1 MHLPGIALCLL
12 TAMAPLLWLPRL
24 PGLMTVIVII
34 VAGCVAGCC
43 RDRRLAYTG
52 LWLLFMAWGMLAAK
66 EAVWPT
72 QHLPGRIQQA
82 QIRLIETDNIT
93 THRGVIEQLN
103 GKRLWPAPGI
113 TLYGEYLP
121 QPACAG
127 QLWEMELKIRPVHG
141 QLNDGGFDTQRY
153 SLATHQPLTGRFSRA
168 SVIHARCSLRAEYLA
183 SLSDMLEN
191 LRWRS
196 VLLALGMGERTILD
210 AQVKAVMRQT
220 GTAHL
225 MAISGLH
232 IALAATLGWL
242 LARGVQFWLPGRW
255 INWRAPLLVGL
266 FCATGYAWLTGLQ
279 PPALRTVV
287 SLGVL
292 VALRLSGRQ
301 WSAWQVWLCC
311 IAAILFIDPIAVLSQ
326 SLWLSAF
333 AVAALIFWY
342 QWLPLPVLRGGKML
356 SAAISLIYLQTG
368 MMMLLL
374 PLQVA
379 LFHGISLTSI
389 IANLVAV
396 PLVTFVSVPLILA
409 AMLLH
414 LTAFNALEGW
424 IWARADDT
432 LALLFGF
439 LNALPEGWYN
449 IDWRWQWL
457 VFAPWLLIVIWRLGL
472 WKTAPFLCTAT
483 GMLLAQP
490 LWKSTPRDNWSVYML
505 DVGQGLA
512 MVIARHDK
520 AILYDTGLAWPGG
533 DSAQQLIVPWLRWHH
548 LKPEG
553 IILSH
558 EHLDH
563 RGGLNTLHETWPEI
577 WIRSPL
583 DEAGHLP
590 CFRGERWQWQG
601 LTFSVHWPL
610 SGTSSH
616 GNNRSCVVKVDDG
629 KNSILLTGDIEASA
643 EQSMLSHYWQHLQ
656 ATIIQVPHHGS
667 STSSSL
673 PLLQRAG
680 GHAALASASRF
691 NAWRLPS
698 EKVIRRYRHQG
709 YEWFDTPH
717 QGQIS
722 IHFSAE
728 GWEILGLRDQL
739 FPRWYHQ
746 WFGVPVDNR

>member
-43 RDRRLAYTG
+43 RDRRSGYTG

-72 QHLPGRIQQA
+72 QHLPGRSQQA

-153 SLATHQPLTGRFSRA
+153 ALATHQPLTGRFSRA

-311 IAAILFIDPIAVLSQ
+311 IAAILFIDPLAVLSQ

-356 SAAISLIYLQTG
+356 RAAISLIYLQTG

-424 IWARADDT
+424 MWARADDT

-439 LNALPEGWYN
+439 
-449 IDWRWQWL
+449 
-457 VFAPWLLIVIWRLGL
+457 
-472 WKTAPFLCTAT
+472 
-483 GMLLAQP
+483 
-490 LWKSTPRDNWSVYML
+490 
-505 DVGQGLA
+505 
-512 MVIARHDK
+512 
-520 AILYDTGLAWPGG
+520 
-533 DSAQQLIVPWLRWHH
+533 
-548 LKPEG
+548 
-553 IILSH
+553 
-558 EHLDH
+558 
-563 RGGLNTLHETWPEI
+563 
-577 WIRSPL
+577 
-583 DEAGHLP
+583 
-590 CFRGERWQWQG
+590 
-601 LTFSVHWPL
+601 
-610 SGTSSH
+610 
-616 GNNRSCVVKVDDG
+616 
-629 KNSILLTGDIEASA
+629 
-643 EQSMLSHYWQHLQ
+643 
-656 ATIIQVPHHGS
+656 
-667 STSSSL
+667 
-673 PLLQRAG
+673 
-680 GHAALASASRF
+680 
-691 NAWRLPS
+691 
-698 EKVIRRYRHQG
+698 
-709 YEWFDTPH
+709 
-717 QGQIS
+717 
-722 IHFSAE
+722 
-728 GWEILGLRDQL
+728 
-739 FPRWYHQ
+739 
-746 WFGVPVDNR
+746 

>member
-12 TAMAPLLWLPRL
+12 TAITPLLWLPKL
-24 PGLMTVIVII
+24 PDLNSIFIMILVGCL
-34 VAGCVAGCC
+34 AGVC
-43 RDRRLAYTG
+43 RDCRSGYIG

-66 EAVWPT
+66 EALWPT
-72 QHLPGRIQQA
+72 EHLPGRVRQA
-82 QIRLIETDNIT
+82 EVRLTGTDNVT
-93 THRGVIEQLN
+93 THCGVIERLN
-103 GKRLWPAPGI
+103 GKALYPAPGI
-113 TLYGEYLP
+113 MLYGEYLP

-127 QLWEMELKIRPVHG
+127 QLWEMTLRVRPVHG

-153 SLATHQPLTGRFSRA
+153 ALATHKPVTGRFTRA
-168 SVIHARCSLRAEYLA
+168 NVLDARCSLRAQYLA
-183 SLSDMLEN
+183 SLDATLEKA
-191 LRWRS
+191 RWRA
-196 VLLALGMGERTILD
+196 VLLALGMGERRALD
-210 AQVKAVMRQT
+210 APVKAIMRQT

-242 LARGVQFWLPGRW
+242 LARGIQFLLPGRW
-255 INWRAPLLVGL
+255 IDWRAPLLTGL
-266 FCATGYAWLTGLQ
+266 LCAAGYAWLTGLQ

-287 SLGVL
+287 SLAVL
-292 VALRLSGRQ
+292 AALRLSGRQ
-301 WSAWQVWLCC
+301 WSAWHVWLCC
-311 IAAILFIDPIAVLSQ
+311 LAAILFIDPLAVLSE

-342 QWLPLPVLRGGKML
+342 QWLPLPAFRGGRLLRSM
-356 SAAISLIYLQTG
+356 ISLIHLQTG
-368 MMMLLL
+368 MMLLLL

-379 LFHGISLTSI
+379 LFHGISLTSLV
-389 IANLVAV
+389 ANLLAV
-396 PLVTFVSVPLILA
+396 PLVTFVCVPLILA
-409 AMLLH
+409 GMLLH
-414 LTAFNALEGW
+414 LTAFNGLEAW
-424 IWARADDT
+424 IWTRADDT
-432 LALLFGF
+432 LTALFGF
-439 LNALPEGWYN
+439 LTALPDGWYS
-449 IDWRWQWL
+449 IDRRWQWL
-457 VFAPWLLIVIWRLGL
+457 AFAPWLMIVIWRLRI
-472 WKTAPFLCTAT
+472 WKTSPFVCAAAV
-483 GMLLAQP
+483 LLMAQP
-490 LWKSTPRDNWSVYML
+490 LWKSTPKDRWSVYML

-512 MVIARHDK
+512 MVVARQGK

-548 LKPEG
+548 LQPEG

-558 EHLDH
+558 DHLDH
-563 RGGLNTLHETWPEI
+563 RGGLETLRQAWPAA

-590 CFRGERWQWQG
+590 CFRGQRWQWQG
-601 LTFSVHWPL
+601 LSFSVHWPL
-610 SGTSSH
+610 PGTALQ
-616 GNNRSCVVKVDDG
+616 GNNRSCVLKVDDG

-643 EQSMLSHYWQHLQ
+643 EQSMLSHYWQHLR
-656 ATIIQVPHHGS
+656 ATVIQVPHHGS

-680 GHAALASASRF
+680 GQAALASASRF

-698 EKVIRRYRHQG
+698 EKIVRRYQQQG
-709 YEWFDTPH
+709 YKWFDTPH

-722 IHFSAE
+722 LHFSAQ

-746 WFGVPVDNR
+746 WFGVPGYNR